1 MRNRLHLS
9 ILAAAIALAACNA
22 STSSSEPATV
32 AQPEAD
38 TATALEAQDPAAASP
53 EPATPLEITSVEQ
66 LQDPRTMVQM
76 AASMSAM
83 VEACGLGKP
92 ADRGQTIANLKRELG
107 PKGMGAAQVEREFNA
122 TLTAVQAEA
131 TKIDPARMQRDCDG
145 LRQLTDPETV
155 RKLEQAAAE
164 MEAWA
169 KKMEAQQR

>member
-22 STSSSEPATV
+22 NNESNDSTAS
-32 AQPEAD
+32 AQPEAS
-38 TATALEAQDPAAASP
+38 TIAADEVHDQAAPSS
-53 EPATPLEITSVEQ
+53 EPSAPLEINSLEQ
-66 LQDPRTMVQM
+66 LQDPRTVVQL

-83 VEACGLGKP
+83 AEACGVGKP
-92 ADRGQTIANLKRELG
+92 ADRSQTVANLQRELG

-122 TLTAVQAEA
+122 TLTAMQAEA
-131 TKIDPARMQRDCDG
+131 AKIDPARMQRDCEG

-155 RKLEQAAAE
+155 RKMEQAAAE